1 MKPLVLLVLVICTVV
16 SMNLKL
22 VSKRNSGKSQKNI
35 FTFEAG
41 PSAHAIKHFRWLLF
55 VLHIYLL
62 FSSEK
67 KKSHNQY
74 GLLTRCYRM
83 NFLTIMFC

>member
-35 FTFEAG
+35 FTVESG

-55 VLHIYLL
+55 ALHIYFL
-62 FSSEK
+62 FS
-67 KKSHNQY
+67 
-74 GLLTRCYRM
+74 
-83 NFLTIMFC
+83 

>member
-35 FTFEAG
+35 FTFESG
-41 PSAHAIKHFRWLLF
+41 HSALAIKHFRCLLF
-55 VLHIYLL
+55 VLHIYFL
-62 FSSEK
+62 FSSGK
-67 KKSHNQY
+67 KTLITNMVCLPDVT
-74 GLLTRCYRM
+74 G
-83 NFLTIMFC
+83 